1 MTLAL
6 SPLALHQAGQ
16 ELLGRPWTP
25 ARRHEGPWEG
35 TEEGQCSSSASS
47 LVACPGTWAVGSLLP
62 FGRGWCP
69 NPGPCPVTTSQA
81 SEYRPDVGGGLSL
94 RSTAPPVSKRQC
106 PKRSHHHS
114 LRPRGCPRTEDP
126 WFQAWLCC
134 SPAVWAALGSHFR
147 SPGLHFLLYGELINS
162 SFGGTLW

>member
-1 MTLAL
+1 MAL
-6 SPLALHQAGQ
+6 SPLARHQAGQ
-16 ELLGRPWTP
+16 EPLGWPWTP

-35 TEEGQCSSSASS
+35 TEEGQCLSSASS

-94 RSTAPPVSKRQC
+94 RSTEPTGVQETVSQEVSPSQSQAARLPQN
-106 PKRSHHHS
+106 
-114 LRPRGCPRTEDP
+114 RGPLVST
-126 WFQAWLCC
+126 L
-134 SPAVWAALGSHFR
+134 AVLLTSCVTLGSHFR